1 MPEMNQNRSSAQA
14 GASMRRGPMGGGG
27 PMGRGMGGGKAKDTR
42 GALGKLISYC
52 RNQAGIILFA
62 LVLAAIGAVF
72 TIIGPNQLSR
82 ISDYLYDGLTAG
94 VSSEEMAADIQT
106 QIENGEINIL
116 DYLPEG
122 TNPADIDLS
131 SLDLTD
137 TDNELSQ
144 AILENV
150 TLSEEYQEAHAGEG
164 IDMDGIVSVALLL
177 VGIYLASAV
186 CSFIQHFIM
195 QTVTQ
200 RTSKRLREDISTKIN
215 RLPLKYF
222 SGNAAGDVLSR
233 MTNDVDMIGQA
244 MSNSLSNLVTAVA
257 QFIGCLI
264 MMYYTNWIM
273 ATTTVLATLIGLILM
288 VVIMSR
294 SQKYFT
300 ARQESLGRLNGY
312 IEEMYHGHDVIR
324 ILNAEDEVRD
334 TFDSMNQAVKNA
346 NFRSQFLSGLM
357 QPLMT
362 FIGNLGYVAV
372 CIVGAWQIINGN
384 ITFGV
389 ITAFLIYTRLFE
401 SPLRQ
406 ISQAMTQV
414 QSCAAASERVFEFL
428 AEEEMEDESAKTEH
442 IENVRGEVEFRNVK
456 FAYPNAPEKE
466 IIHNFS
472 VKVKPGQK
480 VAIVGPTGAGKTTM
494 VNLLMRFF
502 EPTGGSILIDG
513 VPTENVP
520 RSNVHSQFGMV
531 LQDTWLFEGTVR
543 ENLLYNT
550 EGVSDEQM
558 IEACKACGIHSFI
571 QALPNGYDSI
581 LHDNTVISA
590 GQKQLMTIARAMIQ
604 NSPMLILDEATSS
617 VDTKTEMITQ
627 QAMDTLTNHRTSFVI
642 AHRLSTIK
650 NADLILVMRDGD
662 IVEQGN
668 HEELLKQNGF
678 YAELYNSQFEEA
690 S

>member
-1 MPEMNQNRSSAQA
+1 MPESRS
-14 GASMRRGPMGGGG
+14 GAPMRRGPMGRG
-27 PMGRGMGGGKAKDTR
+27 PMSGMGGGKAKDMKRALLSLFSYVR
-42 GALGKLISYC
+42 G
-52 RNQAGIILFA
+52 QAGIIAFA
-62 LVLAAIGAVF
+62 LILAAVGAVF
-72 TIIGPNQLSR
+72 TIIGPNQISR
-82 ISDYLYDGLTAG
+82 LTDYIYDGLSG
-94 VSSEEMAADIQT
+94 V
-106 QIENGEINIL
+106 
-116 DYLPEG
+116 
-122 TNPADIDLS
+122 
-131 SLDLTD
+131 
-137 TDNELSQ
+137 
-144 AILENV
+144 
-150 TLSEEYQEAHAGEG
+150 
-164 IDMDGIVSVALLL
+164 IDMAGIRSVAMLL
-177 VGIYLASAV
+177 VGIYLLSAL
-186 CSFIQHFIM
+186 CNFTQHFIM

-200 RTSKRLREDISTKIN
+200 RTAKRLRGDISTKIN
-215 RLPLKYF
+215 CLPLKYF

-264 MMYYTNWIM
+264 MMYYTDWVL
-273 ATTTVLATLIGLILM
+273 ATTTVVATLIGLVLM
-288 VVIMSR
+288 VLIMSR

-300 ARQESLGRLNGY
+300 ARQESLGVLNGY
-312 IEEMYHGHDVIR
+312 IEEMYNGHDVIH

-334 TFDSMNQAVKNA
+334 QFSAYNQAVKNA

-357 QPLMT
+357 QPLMA

-372 CIVGAWQIINGN
+372 CVVGASQIINGR

-428 AEEEMEDESAKTEH
+428 AEEEMEDESAKTER
-442 IENVRGEVEFRNVK
+442 IDKVRGEVEFRHVK

-466 IIHNFS
+466 IIHDFS

-513 VPTENVP
+513 VPTENIP

-550 EGVSDEQM
+550 KGVTEGQM
-558 IEACKACGIHSFI
+558 IEACEACGIHKFI
-571 QALPNGYDSI
+571 QALPDGYDSI
-581 LHDNTVISA
+581 LRDNTSISA

-617 VDTKTEMITQ
+617 VDTRTEMLTQ
-627 QAMDTLTNHRTSFVI
+627 QAMDKLTDKRTSFVI

-650 NADLILVMRDGD
+650 NADIILVMRDGD

-678 YAELYNSQFEEA
+678 YAELYNSQFEQA

>member
-1 MPEMNQNRSSAQA
+1 MAETNNRPSAP
-14 GASMRRGPMGGGG
+14 MRRG
-27 PMGRGMGGGKAKDTR
+27 PMGRGMGAGEKAKDTK
-42 GALGKLISYC
+42 GALTKLISYC
-52 RNQAGIILFA
+52 RNQAGIIVFA

-72 TIIGPNQLSR
+72 TIVGPNQISR
-82 ISDYLYDGLTAG
+82 LTDYIYDGLSGGA
-94 VSSEEMAADIQT
+94 SSAEITADIQN
-106 QIENGEINIL
+106 QIANGDIDIS

-122 TNPADIDLS
+122 EDLS
-131 SLDLTD
+131 ELDLTD
-137 TDNELSQ
+137 TDNELTQ
-144 AILENV
+144 EIIANV
-150 TLSEEYQEAHAGEG
+150 TLSDEYQAAHGNDG
-164 IDMDGIVSVALLL
+164 IDMSGILGVAALL
-177 VGIYLASAV
+177 VCIYLASALCNFV
-186 CSFIQHFIM
+186 QHYIM

-200 RTSKRLREDISTKIN
+200 RTAKRLRADIYTKIN

-244 MSNSLSNLVTAVA
+244 MANSVSNLVTAAA
-257 QFIGCLI
+257 QFVGCLI
-264 MMYYTNWIM
+264 MMYCTNWIM
-273 ATTTVLATLIGLILM
+273 GTTTVAATLIGLVLM
-288 VVIMSR
+288 VLIMSR
-294 SQKYFT
+294 SQKYFK
-300 ARQESLGRLNGY
+300 ARQESLGELNGY
-312 IEEMYHGHDVIR
+312 IEEMYTGHDVIR
-324 ILNAEDEVRD
+324 ILNAEDEVKGK
-334 TFDSMNQAVKNA
+334 FSGMNHAVKNA

-357 QPLMT
+357 QPLMA

-372 CIVGAWQIINGN
+372 CVVGAALILNGQ

-428 AEEEMEDESAKTEH
+428 SEEEMENESAKTKRVK
-442 IENVRGEVEFRNVK
+442 NTRGEVEFRNVK
-456 FAYPNAPEKE
+456 FAYPSAPEKE

-480 VAIVGPTGAGKTTM
+480 AAIVGPTGAGKTTM

-502 EPTGGSILIDG
+502 EPTGGQILIDG
-513 VPTENVP
+513 VPTEDIP

-550 EGVSDEQM
+550 ENVSEERM
-558 IEACKACGIHSFI
+558 IEACKACGIDNFI
-571 QALPNGYDSI
+571 RALPHGYDTVLS
-581 LHDNTVISA
+581 DNTAISA

-617 VDTKTEMITQ
+617 VDTNTEMLTQ
-627 QAMDTLTNHRTSFVI
+627 QAMDTLMSGRTSFVI

-668 HEELLKQNGF
+668 HEELLKKNGF
-678 YAELYNSQFEEA
+678 YAELYNSQFEQV

>member
-1 MPEMNQNRSSAQA
+1 MC
-14 GASMRRGPMGGGG
+14 GGGG
-27 PMGRGMGGGKAKDTR
+27 EKANDTW
-42 GALGKLISYC
+42 GALRKLIAYC
-52 RNQAGIILFA
+52 ANHGGIILLA
-62 LVLAAIGAVF
+62 LALAALGAVF
-72 TIIGPNQLSR
+72 TIIGPNQISR
-82 ISDYLYDGLTAG
+82 LTDYIYDGL
-94 VSSEEMAADIQT
+94 SS
-106 QIENGEINIL
+106 QI
-116 DYLPEG
+116 DM
-122 TNPADIDLS
+122 
-131 SLDLTD
+131 
-137 TDNELSQ
+137 
-144 AILENV
+144 
-150 TLSEEYQEAHAGEG
+150 EG
-164 IDMDGIVSVALLL
+164 ILGAATLLL
-177 VGIYLASAV
+177 GIYLASAL
-186 CSFIQHFIM
+186 CSFTQHYIM

-200 RTSKRLREDISTKIN
+200 RTARRLRGDIDAKIN

-222 SGNAAGDVLSR
+222 SESAAGDVLSR

-273 ATTTVLATLIGLILM
+273 ATTTVLSTLLGLVLM

-300 ARQESLGRLNGY
+300 ARQESLGALNGY
-312 IEEMYHGHDVIR
+312 IEEMYSGHDVIR
-324 ILNAEDEVRD
+324 ILDAEDTVTD
-334 TFDSMNQAVKNA
+334 AFSDLNQAVRTA

-362 FIGNLGYVAV
+362 FVGNVGYVAV
-372 CIVGAWQIINGN
+372 CVVGAALIINGQ
-384 ITFGV
+384 IRFGV

-406 ISQAMTQV
+406 IAQAMTQV
-414 QSCAAASERVFEFL
+414 QSCAAASERVFDFL
-428 AEEEMEDESAKTEH
+428 AEEEMEDETSKQQR
-442 IENVRGEVEFRNVK
+442 IEQVRGAVEFRHVR
-456 FAYPNAPEKE
+456 FAYPSAPEKE
-466 IIHNFS
+466 IIHDFS
-472 VKVKPGQK
+472 VQVQPGQK

-502 EPTGGSILIDG
+502 EPTGGTILIDG
-513 VPTENVP
+513 VPTRDIP

-550 EGVSDEQM
+550 QGVTEEQM
-558 IEACKACGIHSFI
+558 IRACKACGIHSFI
-571 QALPNGYDSI
+571 QALPQGYDS
-581 LHDNTVISA
+581 LLSDNTAISA

-617 VDTKTEMITQ
+617 VDTKTEMLTQ
-627 QAMDTLTNHRTSFVI
+627 QAMDRLTDKRTSFVI

-650 NADLILVMRDGD
+650 NADIILVMRDGD
-662 IVEQGN
+662 IVEQGS
-668 HEELLKQNGF
+668 HEELLKLGGF
-678 YAELYNSQFEEA
+678 YAELYNSQFEQV

>member
-1 MPEMNQNRSSAQA
+1 MPQTNNRMPA
-14 GASMRRGPMGGGG
+14 RRG
-27 PMGRGMGGGKAKDTR
+27 PMGRGMGGGEKATDMR
-42 GALGKLISYC
+42 GALKKLISYC
-52 RNQAGIILFA
+52 RNQAGIIIFA
-62 LVLAAIGAVF
+62 LVLAAAGAVF
-72 TIIGPNQLSR
+72 TIIGPNQISR
-82 ISDYLYDGLTAG
+82 LTDYIYDGISGGAST
-94 VSSEEMAADIQT
+94 EDIAEDVQA
-106 QIENGEINIL
+106 QIASGEINIL

-122 TNPADIDLS
+122 TSIEDVDLAE
-131 SLDLTD
+131 LDLTD

-144 AILENV
+144 AILSNV
-150 TLSEEYQEAHAGEG
+150 TLSEEYQEAHEDDG
-164 IDMDGIVSVALLL
+164 IDMDGILSVAILL
-177 VGIYLASAV
+177 VGIYLLSAICNFV
-186 CSFIQHFIM
+186 QHYIM

-200 RTSKRLREDISTKIN
+200 RTARRLRGDIDTKIN

-222 SGNAAGDVLSR
+222 SGNASGDVLSR

-273 ATTTVLATLIGLILM
+273 GTTTVVATLLGLVLM

-300 ARQESLGRLNGY
+300 ARQRSLGELNGY
-312 IEEMYHGHDVIR
+312 IEEMYSGHDAIR
-324 ILNAEDEVRD
+324 ILNAEGKV
-334 TFDSMNQAVKNA
+334 TKKFSSMNRKVKNA
-346 NFRSQFLSGLM
+346 EFRSQFLSGLM

-372 CIVGAWQIINGN
+372 CVVGAALIIDGQ

-406 ISQAMTQV
+406 IAQAMTQV

-428 AEEEMEDESAKTEH
+428 SEEEMEDESAKTKR

-472 VKVKPGQK
+472 VKVKRGQK

-502 EPTGGSILIDG
+502 EPTGGKILIDG
-513 VPTENVP
+513 IPTDEVP
-520 RSNVHSQFGMV
+520 RENVHSQFGMV
-531 LQDTWLFEGTVR
+531 LQDTWLFEGTVK

-550 EGVSDEQM
+550 QGVSDEQM
-558 IEACKACGIHSFI
+558 IQACKSCGIHHFI
-571 QALPNGYDSI
+571 QALPHGYDTV
-581 LHDNTVISA
+581 LRDNTAISA

-627 QAMDTLTNHRTSFVI
+627 QAMDKLTDKRTSFVI

-650 NADLILVMRDGD
+650 NADIILVMRNGD
-662 IVEQGN
+662 IVEQGT
-668 HEELLKQNGF
+668 HEQLLDKNGF
-678 YAELYNSQFEEA
+678 YAELYNSQFEQI

>member
-1 MPEMNQNRSSAQA
+1 MPESNTSFRRS
-14 GASMRRGPMGGGG
+14 GPPMGRGPMGGRGSMGG
-27 PMGRGMGGGKAKDTR
+27 GMGGGKAKDTR
-42 GALGKLISYC
+42 GALGKLIGYC
-52 RNQAGIILFA
+52 RSQAGIILFA
-62 LVLAAIGAVF
+62 LLLAAVGAVF
-72 TIIGPNQLSR
+72 TIIGPDQISR
-82 ISDYLYDGLTAG
+82 LTDYIYDGLSGG
-94 VSSEEMAADIQT
+94 VSSEEMAEDIQN
-106 QIENGEINIL
+106 QIANGEINIM

-122 TNPADIDLS
+122 ADLS
-131 SLDLTD
+131 EFDMESLDLTD
-137 TDNELSQ
+137 TDNELTQ
-144 AILENV
+144 EIFNNI
-150 TLSEEYQEAHAGEG
+150 TLSEEYQEAHADDG
-164 IDMDGIVSVALLL
+164 IDMDGILGMALLL

-186 CSFIQHFIM
+186 CNFVQHFIM

-200 RTSKRLREDISTKIN
+200 RTAKRLRGDISTKIN
-215 RLPLKYF
+215 RLPLKYY

-273 ATTTVLATLIGLILM
+273 ATTTVLATILGLVLM

-300 ARQESLGRLNGY
+300 ARQESLGDLNGY
-312 IEEMYHGHDVIR
+312 IEEMYSGHDVIR
-324 ILNAEDEVRD
+324 ISNAEDEVKE
-334 TFDSMNQAVKNA
+334 TFNSLNLAVKNA

-362 FIGNLGYVAV
+362 FIGNAGYVAV
-372 CIVGAWQIINGN
+372 CVVGASQIINGN

-428 AEEEMEDESAKTEH
+428 AEEEMEDESAKTKRIDH
-442 IENVRGEVEFRNVK
+442 VRGEVEFRNVK

-466 IIHNFS
+466 IIHDFS
-472 VKVKPGQK
+472 VTVKPGQK
-480 VAIVGPTGAGKTTM
+480 AAIVGPTGAGKTTM

-502 EPTGGSILIDG
+502 ETTGGSILIDG
-513 VPTENVP
+513 VPTTDIPRENVY
-520 RSNVHSQFGMV
+520 SQFGMV
-531 LQDTWLFEGTVR
+531 LQDTWLFAGTVR

-550 EGVSDEQM
+550 EGVTEQQM
-558 IEACKACGIHSFI
+558 IEACKACGIHNFI
-571 QALPNGYDSI
+571 SALPHGYDSV
-581 LHDNTVISA
+581 LSDNTAISA

-617 VDTKTEMITQ
+617 VDTKTEMLTQ
-627 QAMDTLTNHRTSFVI
+627 QAMDMLTDKRTSFVI

-650 NADLILVMRDGD
+650 NADIILVMRDGD
-662 IVEQGN
+662 IVEQGS
-668 HEELLKQNGF
+668 HEELLAQNGF
-678 YAELYNSQFEEA
+678 YAELYNSQFEQV

>member
-1 MPEMNQNRSSAQA
+1 MPENNHRPSGRT
-14 GASMRRGPMGGGG
+14 GAPMRRGPMGRGS
-27 PMGRGMGGGKAKDTR
+27 MGAGGGKAKDMK
-42 GALGKLISYC
+42 GALKSLLSYC
-52 RNQAGIILFA
+52 RSQVWIILLA
-62 LVLAAIGAVF
+62 LVLAALGAVF
-72 TIIGPNQLSR
+72 TIIGPDQISR
-82 ISDYLYDGLTAG
+82 LTNYIYDGL
-94 VSSEEMAADIQT
+94 SSQ
-106 QIENGEINIL
+106 
-116 DYLPEG
+116 
-122 TNPADIDLS
+122 
-131 SLDLTD
+131 
-137 TDNELSQ
+137 
-144 AILENV
+144 
-150 TLSEEYQEAHAGEG
+150 
-164 IDMDGIVSVALLL
+164 IDMDGIRSVAVLLL
-177 VGIYLASAV
+177 GIYLASAV
-186 CSFIQHFIM
+186 CSFTQHYIM

-200 RTSKRLREDISTKIN
+200 RTAKRLRGDIDSKIN

-244 MSNSLSNLVTAVA
+244 MSNSLSNLVTAIA

-264 MMYYTNWIM
+264 MMYYTNWIL
-273 ATTTVLATLIGLILM
+273 ATTTVLATIIGLVLM

-300 ARQESLGRLNGY
+300 ARQESLGTLNGY
-312 IEEMYHGHDVIR
+312 IEEMYNGHDAIR
-324 ILNAEDEVRD
+324 ILNAGEEVKD
-334 TFDSMNQAVKNA
+334 TFSSMNQAVKTA

-362 FIGNLGYVAV
+362 FIGNVGYVAV
-372 CIVGAWQIINGN
+372 CIVGAALIIDGQIR
-384 ITFGV
+384 FGV

-406 ISQAMTQV
+406 IAQAMTQV

-428 AEEEMEDESAKTEH
+428 SEEEMEDESAKTER
-442 IENVRGEVEFRNVK
+442 IVNVRGEVEFSHVR

-466 IIHNFS
+466 IIHDFS
-472 VKVKPGQK
+472 VKVHPGQK

-513 VPTENVP
+513 VPTVNIP

-550 EGVSDEQM
+550 QGVSEEDM
-558 IEACKACGIHSFI
+558 IRACQACGIHNFI
-571 QALPNGYDSI
+571 QALPHGYDSV
-581 LHDNTVISA
+581 LSDHTAISA

-617 VDTKTEMITQ
+617 VDTRTEMLTQ
-627 QAMDTLTNHRTSFVI
+627 QAMDRLTEQRTSFVI
-642 AHRLSTIK
+642 AHRLSTIR
-650 NADLILVMRDGD
+650 NADIILVMRDGD
-662 IVEQGN
+662 IVEQGS
-668 HEELLKQNGF
+668 HEELLKQGGF
-678 YAELYNSQFEEA
+678 YAELYNSQFEQA

>member
-1 MPEMNQNRSSAQA
+1 MPESNNMNRPSAQGRA
-14 GASMRRGPMGGGG
+14 PMGRG
-27 PMGRGMGGGKAKDTR
+27 PMGRGMGGGGKAKDMK
-42 GALGKLISYC
+42 GAIKSLMSYISSQLGIV
-52 RNQAGIILFA
+52 IFA
-62 LVLAAIGAVF
+62 LILAAAGAVF
-72 TIIGPNQLSR
+72 TIIGPDQLSR
-82 ISDYLYDGLTAG
+82 ITDYLYDGL
-94 VSSEEMAADIQT
+94 SSE
-106 QIENGEINIL
+106 
-116 DYLPEG
+116 
-122 TNPADIDLS
+122 
-131 SLDLTD
+131 
-137 TDNELSQ
+137 
-144 AILENV
+144 
-150 TLSEEYQEAHAGEG
+150 
-164 IDMDGIVSVALLL
+164 IDMDGIRSVALLL

-186 CSFIQHFIM
+186 CSFVQHYIM

-200 RTSKRLREDISTKIN
+200 RTAKRLRGDISAKIN

-222 SGNAAGDVLSR
+222 NGNAAGDVLSR

-273 ATTTVLATLIGLILM
+273 ATTTVLATLIGLVLM

-300 ARQESLGRLNGY
+300 ARQESLGNLNGY
-312 IEEMYHGHDVIR
+312 IEEMYNGHDVIR
-324 ILNAEDEVRD
+324 ILNAEDEVNEKF
-334 TFDSMNQAVKNA
+334 TSLNTAVKNA

-362 FIGNLGYVAV
+362 FVGNLGYVAV
-372 CIVGAWQIINGN
+372 CVVGASQIIDGN

-428 AEEEMEDESAKTEH
+428 AEEEMEDESAKTQRIDH
-442 IENVRGEVEFRNVK
+442 VRGEVEFRHVK
-456 FAYPNAPEKE
+456 FAYPSAPEKE
-466 IIHNFS
+466 IIHDFS

-513 VPTENVP
+513 VPTENIP
-520 RSNVHSQFGMV
+520 RGNVHSQFGMV

-550 EGVSDEQM
+550 EGVTDEEM
-558 IEACKACGIHSFI
+558 IRACKACGIHNFI
-571 QALPNGYDSI
+571 QALPQGYDSV
-581 LHDNTVISA
+581 LRDNTAISA

-617 VDTKTEMITQ
+617 VDTRTEILTQ
-627 QAMDTLTNHRTSFVI
+627 QAMDKLTDKRTSFVI

-650 NADLILVMRDGD
+650 NADIILVMRNGD

-668 HEELLKQNGF
+668 HEELLKLNGF
-678 YAELYNSQFEEA
+678 YAELYNSQFEQA

>member
-1 MPEMNQNRSSAQA
+1 MPETNNRRPAR
-14 GASMRRGPMGGGG
+14 MRGPMGG
-27 PMGRGMGGGKAKDTR
+27 RGMSGEKAKDMKGVLLR
-42 GALGKLISYC
+42 LLKYIS
-52 RNQAGIILFA
+52 NQTGIIAFA
-62 LVLAAIGAVF
+62 LVLAAAGAVL
-72 TIIGPNQLSR
+72 TIIGPNQISR
-82 ISDYLYDGLTAG
+82 LTDYIYDGLT
-94 VSSEEMAADIQT
+94 SS
-106 QIENGEINIL
+106 
-116 DYLPEG
+116 
-122 TNPADIDLS
+122 
-131 SLDLTD
+131 
-137 TDNELSQ
+137 
-144 AILENV
+144 
-150 TLSEEYQEAHAGEG
+150 
-164 IDMDGIVSVALLL
+164 IDMDGVVSVALLL
-177 VGIYLASAV
+177 LGIYLASAIF
-186 CSFIQHFIM
+186 SFLQHYIM

-200 RTSKRLREDISTKIN
+200 RTSKRLRGDISTKIN

-244 MSNSLSNLVTAVA
+244 MSNSLSNLVTAIA

-264 MMYYTNWIM
+264 MMYYTNAIM
-273 ATTTVLATLIGLILM
+273 ATTTVVATILGLVIM

-300 ARQESLGRLNGY
+300 ARQENLGILNGY
-312 IEEMYHGHDVIR
+312 IEEMYTGHDVIR
-324 ILNAEDEVRD
+324 ILNAEGKVKD
-334 TFDSMNQAVKNA
+334 TFTSMNKAVKNA

-362 FIGNLGYVAV
+362 FVGNLSYVAV
-372 CIVGAWQIINGN
+372 CVVGAALIIDGR
-384 ITFGV
+384 ISFGV

-428 AEEEMEDESAKTEH
+428 AEDEMEDESDKTEK

-472 VKVKPGQK
+472 VKVEPGQK

-502 EPTGGSILIDG
+502 EPTGGEILIDG
-513 VPTENVP
+513 VPTQNVP
-520 RSNVHSQFGMV
+520 RSNVHNQFGMV

-550 EGVSDEQM
+550 EGVTDEQM
-558 IEACKACGIHSFI
+558 KAACKACGIHSFI
-571 QALPNGYDSI
+571 KALPQGYDSV
-581 LHDNTVISA
+581 LRDNTAISA
-590 GQKQLMTIARAMIQ
+590 GQKQLLTIARAMIQ

-627 QAMDTLTNHRTSFVI
+627 QAMDKLTDKRTSFVI

-650 NADLILVMRDGD
+650 NADIILVMRDGD
-662 IVEQGN
+662 IVEQGT
-668 HEELLKQNGF
+668 HEELLAKGGF
-678 YAELYNSQFEEA
+678 YAELYNSQFEEVA
-690 S
+690 

>member
-1 MPEMNQNRSSAQA
+1 MPETNNRPR
-14 GASMRRGPMGGGG
+14 GPMGRGPMGGG
-27 PMGRGMGGGKAKDTR
+27 PMGGGGGKAKDMG
-42 GALGKLISYC
+42 GAIRKLLAYC
-52 RNQAGIILFA
+52 KNQTGIILFA
-62 LVLAAIGAVF
+62 LILAAIGAVF
-72 TIIGPNQLSR
+72 TIIGPNQISR
-82 ISDYLYDGLTAG
+82 LTDYIYDGLSGG
-94 VSSEEMAADIQT
+94 VSTEEVAEDIQN
-106 QIENGEINIL
+106 QIANGEINL
-116 DYLPEG
+116 ADYLPEG
-122 TNPADIDLS
+122 TTMEDIDLS

-137 TDNELSQ
+137 TDSELSQ
-144 AILENV
+144 AILNNI
-150 TLSEEYQEAHAGEG
+150 TLSEEYQAAHADDG
-164 IDMDGIVSVALLL
+164 IDMDGILCVALLL
-177 VGIYLASAV
+177 LGIYLASAV
-186 CSFIQHFIM
+186 CNFVQHFIM

-200 RTSKRLREDISTKIN
+200 RTARRLRGDIDTKIN
-215 RLPLKYF
+215 RLPLKFF
-222 SGNAAGDVLSR
+222 SGSASGDVLSR

-244 MSNSLSNLVTAVA
+244 MSNSLSNLVTALA
-257 QFIGCLI
+257 QFVGCLI

-273 ATTTVLATLIGLILM
+273 GTTTVVATLIGLVLM
-288 VVIMSR
+288 IVIMGH
-294 SQKYFT
+294 SQKYFI
-300 ARQESLGRLNGY
+300 ARQESLGTLNGY
-312 IEEMYHGHDVIR
+312 IEEMYTGHDVIR
-324 ILNAEDEVRD
+324 ILNAEDEV
-334 TFDSMNQAVKNA
+334 TEKFSSMNQAVKSA

-362 FIGNLGYVAV
+362 FVGNLGYVAV
-372 CIVGAWQIINGN
+372 CVVGAALVINGN

-401 SPLRQ
+401 QPLRQ

-428 AEEEMEDESAKTEH
+428 EEEEMEDESSKEAR

-456 FAYPNAPEKE
+456 FAYPSTPEKE

-480 VAIVGPTGAGKTTM
+480 VAIVGPTGAGKTTI

-502 EPTGGSILIDG
+502 EPTGGTILIDG
-513 VPTENVP
+513 VPTQDVP

-550 EGVSDEQM
+550 KGVTKKQM
-558 IEACKACGIHSFI
+558 IKACKACGIHNFI
-571 QALPNGYDSI
+571 RALPQGYNSV
-581 LHDNTVISA
+581 LSDNTAISA

-627 QAMDTLTNHRTSFVI
+627 QAMDALTDKRTSFVI

-650 NADLILVMRDGD
+650 NADIILVMRDGD

-668 HEELLKQNGF
+668 HEELLALNGF
-678 YAELYNSQFEEA
+678 YAELYNSQFEQA

>member
-1 MPEMNQNRSSAQA
+1 MPEATNNRART
-14 GASMRRGPMGGGG
+14 GAPTRRGPMGRG
-27 PMGRGMGGGKAKDTR
+27 PMGRGGGGEKAKDTR
-42 GALGKLISYC
+42 GALTKLISYC
-52 RNQAGIILFA
+52 RNQAGIIVFA
-62 LVLAAIGAVF
+62 LILAAAGAVF
-72 TIIGPNQLSR
+72 TIIGPNQISR
-82 ISDYLYDGLTAG
+82 LTDYIYDGLSGG
-94 VSSEEMAADIQT
+94 VSSEEMVEDIQS
-106 QIENGEINIL
+106 QIASGELNIY

-122 TNPADIDLS
+122 TDPADVDLS

-137 TDNELSQ
+137 TDDELTQ
-144 AILENV
+144 EILSNI
-150 TLSEEYQEAHAGEG
+150 TLSEEYQAAHADEG
-164 IDMDGIVSVALLL
+164 IDMAGIRGVALLL
-177 VGIYLASAV
+177 VAIYLTSAL
-186 CSFIQHFIM
+186 CSFFQHFIM

-200 RTSKRLREDISTKIN
+200 RTAKRLRSDIDTKIN

-264 MMYYTNWIM
+264 MMYYTDWVM
-273 ATTTVLATLIGLILM
+273 ASTTVLATLIGLVLM
-288 VVIMSR
+288 VVIMSH

-300 ARQESLGRLNGY
+300 ARQESLGVLNGY
-312 IEEMYHGHDVIR
+312 IEEMYSGHDVIR
-324 ILNAEDEVRD
+324 ILNAEDEVKEK
-334 TFDSMNQAVKNA
+334 FSSMNQAVKTA
-346 NFRSQFLSGLM
+346 NVRSQFLSGLM

-372 CIVGAWQIINGN
+372 CVVGAWQIINGS

-428 AEEEMEDESAKTEH
+428 EEEEMEDESGKLAEITDVK
-442 IENVRGEVEFRNVK
+442 GAVEFRHVK

-466 IIHNFS
+466 IIHDFS
-472 VKVKPGQK
+472 AKVQPGQK

-502 EPTGGSILIDG
+502 EPVGGEILIDG
-513 VPTENVP
+513 VPTENVH
-520 RSNVHSQFGMV
+520 RSNVHKQFGMV

-550 EGVSDEQM
+550 KDATEEQM
-558 IEACKACGIHSFI
+558 VEACKACGIHNFI
-571 QALPNGYDSI
+571 QALPHGYDTV
-581 LHDNTVISA
+581 LTDNTSISA

-617 VDTKTEMITQ
+617 VDTRTEILTQ
-627 QAMDTLTNHRTSFVI
+627 QAMDQLTSGRTSFVI

-650 NADLILVMRDGD
+650 NADIILVLRDGD
-662 IVEQGN
+662 IVEQGS
-668 HEELLKQNGF
+668 HEELLKQGGF

>member
-1 MPEMNQNRSSAQA
+1 M
-14 GASMRRGPMGGGG
+14 GRGPMGGG
-27 PMGRGMGGGKAKDTR
+27 MSGGKANDTR

-52 RNQAGIILFA
+52 RDQLVPILVA
-62 LVLAAIGAVF
+62 LVLAAIAAVF

-82 ISDYLYDGLTAG
+82 LTDYIYDGLTGG
-94 VSSEEMAADIQT
+94 VSSEEMAEDIQA
-106 QIENGEINIL
+106 QIMSGEINIL

-122 TNPADIDLS
+122 TDPEDIDLS

-137 TDNELSQ
+137 TEDELTQ
-144 AILENV
+144 AILSNI
-150 TLSEEYQEAHAGEG
+150 TLSEEYQAAHADEG
-164 IDMDGIVSVALLL
+164 IDMDGVLSVALLL
-177 VGIYLASAV
+177 MGIYLASALCGFV
-186 CSFIQHFIM
+186 QHFIM

-200 RTSKRLREDISTKIN
+200 RTAKRLRGDIDTKIN
-215 RLPLKYF
+215 RLPLKFF

-257 QFIGCLI
+257 QFVGCLI

-273 ATTTVLATLIGLILM
+273 ASTTVLATLIGLVLM
-288 VVIMSR
+288 VVIMSH

-300 ARQESLGRLNGY
+300 ARQESLGTLNGY
-312 IEEMYHGHDVIR
+312 IEEMYSGHDVIR
-324 ILNAEDEVRD
+324 ILNAEDEVKE
-334 TFDSMNQAVKNA
+334 TFSSMNQAVKDA

-372 CIVGAWQIINGN
+372 CVVGAWQIINGN

-414 QSCAAASERVFEFL
+414 QSCAAASERVFDFL
-428 AEEEMEDESAKTEH
+428 AEEEMEDESDKVQR
-442 IENVRGEVEFRNVK
+442 IENVHGEVEFRHVK

-466 IIHNFS
+466 IIHDFS
-472 VKVKPGQK
+472 VKVQPGQK

-513 VPTENVP
+513 IPTTDIP

-550 EGVSDEQM
+550 EGVTEEQM
-558 IEACKACGIHSFI
+558 IEACKACGIHNFI
-571 QALPNGYDSI
+571 RALPKGYDTV
-581 LHDNTVISA
+581 LTDNTSISA

-617 VDTKTEMITQ
+617 VDTKTEMLTQ
-627 QAMDTLTNHRTSFVI
+627 QAMDKLTDKRTSFVI

-650 NADLILVMRDGD
+650 NADIILVMRDGD
-662 IVEQGN
+662 IVEQGS

-678 YAELYNSQFEEA
+678 YAELYNSQFEQA

>member
-1 MPEMNQNRSSAQA
+1 MPESNNMNRPSAQGRA
-14 GASMRRGPMGGGG
+14 PMGRG
-27 PMGRGMGGGKAKDTR
+27 PMGRGMGGGGKAKDMK
-42 GALGKLISYC
+42 GAIKSLMSYISSQLGIV
-52 RNQAGIILFA
+52 IFA
-62 LVLAAIGAVF
+62 LILAAAGAVF
-72 TIIGPNQLSR
+72 TIIGPDQLSR
-82 ISDYLYDGLTAG
+82 ITDYLYDGL
-94 VSSEEMAADIQT
+94 SSE
-106 QIENGEINIL
+106 
-116 DYLPEG
+116 
-122 TNPADIDLS
+122 
-131 SLDLTD
+131 
-137 TDNELSQ
+137 
-144 AILENV
+144 
-150 TLSEEYQEAHAGEG
+150 
-164 IDMDGIVSVALLL
+164 IDMDGIRSVALLL

-186 CSFIQHFIM
+186 CSFVQHYIM

-200 RTSKRLREDISTKIN
+200 RTAKRLRGDISTKIN

-273 ATTTVLATLIGLILM
+273 ATTTVLATLIGLVLM

-300 ARQESLGRLNGY
+300 ARQESLGNLNGY
-312 IEEMYHGHDVIR
+312 IEEMYNGHDVIR
-324 ILNAEDEVRD
+324 ILNAEDEVNEKF
-334 TFDSMNQAVKNA
+334 TSLNTAVKNA

-362 FIGNLGYVAV
+362 FVGNLGYVAV
-372 CIVGAWQIINGN
+372 CIVGASQIIDGK

-428 AEEEMEDESAKTEH
+428 AEEEMEDESDKIQRIDH
-442 IENVRGEVEFRNVK
+442 VRGEVEFRHVK
-456 FAYPNAPEKE
+456 FAYPSAPEKE
-466 IIHNFS
+466 IIHDFS

-513 VPTENVP
+513 VPTENIP

-550 EGVSDEQM
+550 EGVTDEEM
-558 IEACKACGIHSFI
+558 IRACKACGIHNFI
-571 QALPNGYDSI
+571 QALPNGYDSV
-581 LHDNTVISA
+581 LRDNTAISA

-617 VDTKTEMITQ
+617 VDTRTEIVTQ
-627 QAMDTLTNHRTSFVI
+627 QAMDKLTDKRTSFVI

-650 NADLILVMRDGD
+650 NADIILVMRDGD

-668 HEELLKQNGF
+668 HEELLKLNGF
-678 YAELYNSQFEEA
+678 YAELYNSQFEQA

>member
-1 MPEMNQNRSSAQA
+1 MAETRQA
-14 GASMRRGPMGGGG
+14 RAAAPMRRGPMGRG
-27 PMGRGMGGGKAKDTR
+27 PMGGRGGGKAKDMK
-42 GALGKLISYC
+42 GALLSLLSYLKG
-52 RNQAGIILFA
+52 QVGIIVLA
-62 LVLAAIGAVF
+62 LVLAAVAAVF
-72 TIIGPNQLSR
+72 TIIGPDLLSR
-82 ISDYLYDGLTAG
+82 LTDYIYDGLST
-94 VSSEEMAADIQT
+94 E
-106 QIENGEINIL
+106 
-116 DYLPEG
+116 
-122 TNPADIDLS
+122 
-131 SLDLTD
+131 
-137 TDNELSQ
+137 
-144 AILENV
+144 
-150 TLSEEYQEAHAGEG
+150 
-164 IDMDGIVSVALLL
+164 IDMDGILSVVVLL

-186 CSFIQHFIM
+186 CNFVQHYIM

-200 RTSKRLREDISTKIN
+200 RTAKRLRGDIDTKIN

-244 MSNSLSNLVTAVA
+244 MSNSLSNLVTAIA
-257 QFIGCLI
+257 QLVGCLI
-264 MMYYTNWIM
+264 MMYYTDWVL
-273 ATTTVLATLIGLILM
+273 ATTTVLSTLIGLVLM

-300 ARQESLGRLNGY
+300 ARQESLGTLNGY
-312 IEEMYHGHDVIR
+312 IEEMYTGHDVIR

-334 TFDSMNQAVKNA
+334 TFDTMNQAVKTT

-362 FIGNLGYVAV
+362 FVGNLGYVAV
-372 CIVGAWQIINGN
+372 CVVGAWQIINGN

-428 AEEEMEDESAKTEH
+428 AEEEMEDESDKVKRIDDVH
-442 IENVRGEVEFRNVK
+442 GEVEFRHVK

-466 IIHNFS
+466 IIHDFS
-472 VKVKPGQK
+472 ARVKPGQK

-502 EPTGGSILIDG
+502 EPTGGTILIDG
-513 VPTENVP
+513 VPTTDIP

-550 EGVSDEQM
+550 QGVTDEQM

-571 QALPNGYDSI
+571 QALPHGYDSV
-581 LHDNTVISA
+581 LTDNTSISA

-617 VDTKTEMITQ
+617 VDTKTEMLTQ
-627 QAMDTLTNHRTSFVI
+627 QAMDALTDKRTSFVI

>member
-1 MPEMNQNRSSAQA
+1 MPETNSRPRGPM
-14 GASMRRGPMGGGG
+14 GRGPMGGGG
-27 PMGRGMGGGKAKDTR
+27 GKAKDMG
-42 GALGKLISYC
+42 GAIRKLISYC
-52 RNQAGIILFA
+52 RSQVGIIIFA
-62 LVLAAIGAVF
+62 LILAAIGAVF
-72 TIIGPNQLSR
+72 TIIGPNQISR
-82 ISDYLYDGLTAG
+82 LTDYIYDGLAGG
-94 VSSEEMAADIQT
+94 VSTEELAEDIQN
-106 QIENGEINIL
+106 QIASGEINL
-116 DYLPEG
+116 ADYLPEG
-122 TNPADIDLS
+122 TTMADIDLS

-137 TDNELSQ
+137 TENELSQ
-144 AILENV
+144 AILNNI
-150 TLSEEYQEAHAGEG
+150 TLSEEYQSAHADEG
-164 IDMDGIVSVALLL
+164 INMDGILSVAILL
-177 VGIYLASAV
+177 VAIYLASAV
-186 CSFIQHFIM
+186 CNFVQHFIM

-200 RTSKRLREDISTKIN
+200 RTARRLRGDIDTKIN
-215 RLPLKYF
+215 RLPLKF
-222 SGNAAGDVLSR
+222 FNGNASGDVLSR

-244 MSNSLSNLVTAVA
+244 MSNSLSNLVTAAA

-273 ATTTVLATLIGLILM
+273 GTTTVVATLIGLVLM

-300 ARQESLGRLNGY
+300 ARQESLGVLNGY
-312 IEEMYHGHDVIR
+312 IEEMYTGHDVIR
-324 ILNAEDEVRD
+324 ILDAEDEVKGK
-334 TFDSMNQAVKNA
+334 FSKMNQAVKNA

-372 CIVGAWQIINGN
+372 CVVGAALVINGN

-401 SPLRQ
+401 QPLRQ

-428 AEEEMEDESAKTEH
+428 EEEEMEDESSKETR
-442 IENVRGEVEFRNVK
+442 IENVHGEVEFRNVK
-456 FAYPNAPEKE
+456 FAYPSAPDKE

-502 EPTGGSILIDG
+502 EPTGGTILIDG

-550 EGVSDEQM
+550 EGVTEEQM
-558 IEACKACGIHSFI
+558 VAACKACGIHNFI
-571 QALPNGYDSI
+571 RALPQGYDSV
-581 LHDNTVISA
+581 LSDNTAISA

-627 QAMDTLTNHRTSFVI
+627 QAMDKLTDKRTSFVI

-650 NADLILVMRDGD
+650 NADIILVMRDGD

-668 HEELLKQNGF
+668 HEELLAKNGF
-678 YAELYNSQFEEA
+678 YAELYNSQFEQA
-690 S
+690 SA

>member
-1 MPEMNQNRSSAQA
+1 MPEVNTNNRP
-14 GASMRRGPMGGGG
+14 SMRARGPMGRG
-27 PMGRGMGGGKAKDTR
+27 PMGGMGGGKAKDIK
-42 GALGKLISYC
+42 GSLMSLLSYC
-52 RNQAGIILFA
+52 KGQAGIIIFA
-62 LVLAAIGAVF
+62 LILAAIGAVL
-72 TIIGPNQLSR
+72 TIIGPNQISR
-82 ISDYLYDGLTAG
+82 LTDYIYDGLTGGA
-94 VSSEEMAADIQT
+94 STEDMAADIQN
-106 QIENGEINIL
+106 QMINGEINIL
-116 DYLPEG
+116 EYLPEG
-122 TNPADIDLS
+122 MSIEDVDMS
-131 SLDLTD
+131 SLDLTN
-137 TDNELSQ
+137 TDDELVQ
-144 AILENV
+144 AILNNV
-150 TLSEEYQEAHAGEG
+150 RLSEEYQAAHADDG
-164 IDMDGIVSVALLL
+164 IDMDGILSVALLL

-186 CSFIQHFIM
+186 SNFVQHFIM

-200 RTSKRLREDISTKIN
+200 RTAKRLRVDIDTKIN

-222 SGNAAGDVLSR
+222 SGNATGDVLSR

-244 MSNSLSNLVTAVA
+244 MSNSLSNLVTAAA

-273 ATTTVLATLIGLILM
+273 ATTTVVATIIGLILM
-288 VVIMSR
+288 VVIMR
-294 SQKYFT
+294 HSQKYFT
-300 ARQESLGRLNGY
+300 ARQESLGTLNGY
-312 IEEMYHGHDVIR
+312 IEEMYNGHDMIR
-324 ILNAEDEVRD
+324 ILDAEQDVKEK
-334 TFDSMNQAVKNA
+334 FSSMNQAVKNA

-372 CIVGAWQIINGN
+372 CVVGAALIINGQ

-406 ISQAMTQV
+406 ISMAMTQV

-428 AEEEMEDESAKTEH
+428 SEEEMEDESDKTRR
-442 IENVRGEVEFRNVK
+442 IENVHGGVEFQNIK
-456 FAYPNAPEKE
+456 FAYPNAPDKE
-466 IIHNFS
+466 VIHNFS
-472 VKVKPGQK
+472 VKVMPGQK

-502 EPTGGSILIDG
+502 EPTDGTVLIDG
-513 VPTENVP
+513 VPTQDVP
-520 RSNVHSQFGMV
+520 RSNVHNQFGMV

-543 ENLLYNT
+543 ENLIYNT
-550 EGVSDEQM
+550 KDVSEEQM
-558 IEACKACGIHSFI
+558 IAACKACGIHEFI
-571 QALPNGYDSI
+571 QALPKGYDSV
-581 LHDNTVISA
+581 LSDNTAISA

-617 VDTKTEMITQ
+617 VDTRTEMITQ
-627 QAMDTLTNHRTSFVI
+627 QAMDKLTDKRTSFVI

-650 NADLILVMRDGD
+650 NADIILVMRDGD
-662 IVEQGN
+662 IVEQGS

-678 YAELYNSQFEEA
+678 YAELYNSQFEQA

>member
-1 MPEMNQNRSSAQA
+1 MAETNQTRTAA
-14 GASMRRGPMGGGG
+14 PMRRGPMGRG
-27 PMGRGMGGGKAKDTR
+27 PMGGRGGGKAKDTK
-42 GALGKLISYC
+42 GALLSLLSYC
-52 RNQAGIILFA
+52 RSQAGIIALA
-62 LVLAAIGAVF
+62 LVLAAVAAVF
-72 TIIGPNQLSR
+72 TIIGPDQLSR
-82 ISDYLYDGLTAG
+82 LTDYIYDGLST
-94 VSSEEMAADIQT
+94 E
-106 QIENGEINIL
+106 
-116 DYLPEG
+116 
-122 TNPADIDLS
+122 
-131 SLDLTD
+131 
-137 TDNELSQ
+137 
-144 AILENV
+144 
-150 TLSEEYQEAHAGEG
+150 
-164 IDMDGIVSVALLL
+164 IDMVGVRNVALLL
-177 VGIYLASAV
+177 LGIYLASAV
-186 CSFIQHFIM
+186 CNFVQHYIM

-200 RTSKRLREDISTKIN
+200 RTAKRLRGDIDTKIN
-215 RLPLKYF
+215 RLPLKFF

-244 MSNSLSNLVTAVA
+244 MSNSLSNLVTAIA
-257 QFIGCLI
+257 QFVGCLI
-264 MMYYTNWIM
+264 MMYYTDWIL
-273 ATTTVLATLIGLILM
+273 ATTTVLSTLIGLVLM

-300 ARQESLGRLNGY
+300 ARQESLGTLNGY
-312 IEEMYHGHDVIR
+312 IEEMYAGHDVIR
-324 ILNAEDEVRD
+324 ILNAEDEVKE
-334 TFDSMNQAVKNA
+334 TFSSMNQAVKDA

-362 FIGNLGYVAV
+362 FVGNLGYVAV
-372 CIVGAWQIINGN
+372 CVVGAWQIIEGN

-428 AEEEMEDESAKTEH
+428 AEDEMEDESDKVQR
-442 IENVRGEVEFRNVK
+442 IDNVRGEVEFRHVK

-466 IIHNFS
+466 IIHDFS
-472 VKVKPGQK
+472 VKVQPGQK

-502 EPTGGSILIDG
+502 EPTGGTILIDG
-513 VPTENVP
+513 VPTTDIP

-550 EGVSDEQM
+550 EGATEEQM
-558 IEACKACGIHSFI
+558 IEACKACGIHNFI
-571 QALPNGYDSI
+571 QALPKGYDTV
-581 LHDNTVISA
+581 LTDNTSISA

-617 VDTKTEMITQ
+617 VDTKTEMLTQ
-627 QAMDTLTNHRTSFVI
+627 QAMDALTDKRTSFVI

-662 IVEQGN
+662 IVEQGS

>member
-1 MPEMNQNRSSAQA
+1 
-14 GASMRRGPMGGGG
+14 MRRG
-27 PMGRGMGGGKAKDTR
+27 PMGRGMGAGEKAKDTK
-42 GALGKLISYC
+42 GALTKLISYC
-52 RNQAGIILFA
+52 RNQAGIIVFA
-62 LVLAAIGAVF
+62 LVLAAVGAVF
-72 TIIGPNQLSR
+72 TIVGPNQISR
-82 ISDYLYDGLTAG
+82 LTDYIYDGLSGGA
-94 VSSEEMAADIQT
+94 SSMEIAADIQN
-106 QIENGEINIL
+106 QIANGDIDIS

-122 TNPADIDLS
+122 EDLS
-131 SLDLTD
+131 ELDLTD
-137 TDNELSQ
+137 TDNNLTQEII
-144 AILENV
+144 ANV
-150 TLSEEYQEAHAGEG
+150 TLSDEYQAAHENDG
-164 IDMDGIVSVALLL
+164 IDMNGILGVAALL
-177 VGIYLASAV
+177 VCIYLASALCNFV
-186 CSFIQHFIM
+186 QHYIM

-200 RTSKRLREDISTKIN
+200 RTAKRLRADIYTKIN

-244 MSNSLSNLVTAVA
+244 MANSVSNLVTAAA
-257 QFIGCLI
+257 QFVGCLI
-264 MMYYTNWIM
+264 MMYCTNWIM
-273 ATTTVLATLIGLILM
+273 GTTTVAATLIGLVLM
-288 VVIMSR
+288 LLIMSR
-294 SQKYFT
+294 SQKYFK
-300 ARQESLGRLNGY
+300 ARQESLGELNGY
-312 IEEMYHGHDVIR
+312 IEEMYAGHDVIR
-324 ILNAEDEVRD
+324 ILNAEDEVKGK
-334 TFDSMNQAVKNA
+334 FSGMNHAVKNA

-357 QPLMT
+357 QPLMA

-372 CIVGAWQIINGN
+372 CVVGAALILNGQ

-428 AEEEMEDESAKTEH
+428 SEDEMENESAKTKR
-442 IENVRGEVEFRNVK
+442 IKRTRGEVEFRNVK
-456 FAYPNAPEKE
+456 FAYPSAPEKE

-480 VAIVGPTGAGKTTM
+480 AAIVGPTGAGKTTM

-502 EPTGGSILIDG
+502 EPTGGQILIDG
-513 VPTENVP
+513 VPTEDIP

-550 EGVSDEQM
+550 ENVSEERM
-558 IEACKACGIHSFI
+558 IEACKACGIHNFI
-571 QALPNGYDSI
+571 RALPHGYDTVLS
-581 LHDNTVISA
+581 DNTAISA

-617 VDTKTEMITQ
+617 VDTNTEMLTQ
-627 QAMDTLTNHRTSFVI
+627 QAMDRLMSGRTSFVI

-650 NADLILVMRDGD
+650 NADLILVMRNGD
-662 IVEQGN
+662 IVEQGS
-668 HEELLKQNGF
+668 HEELLKKNGF
-678 YAELYNSQFEEA
+678 YAELYNSQFEQV

>member
-1 MPEMNQNRSSAQA
+1 MAETNQTRTAA
-14 GASMRRGPMGGGG
+14 PMRRGPMGRG
-27 PMGRGMGGGKAKDTR
+27 PMGGRGGGKAKDTK
-42 GALGKLISYC
+42 GALLSLLSYC
-52 RNQAGIILFA
+52 RSQAGIIVLA
-62 LVLAAIGAVF
+62 LVLAAVAAVF
-72 TIIGPNQLSR
+72 TIIGPDQLSR
-82 ISDYLYDGLTAG
+82 LTDYIYDGLST
-94 VSSEEMAADIQT
+94 E
-106 QIENGEINIL
+106 
-116 DYLPEG
+116 
-122 TNPADIDLS
+122 
-131 SLDLTD
+131 
-137 TDNELSQ
+137 
-144 AILENV
+144 
-150 TLSEEYQEAHAGEG
+150 
-164 IDMDGIVSVALLL
+164 IDMVGVRNVALLL
-177 VGIYLASAV
+177 LGIYLASAV
-186 CSFIQHFIM
+186 CNFVQHYIM

-200 RTSKRLREDISTKIN
+200 RTAKRLRGDIDTKIN
-215 RLPLKYF
+215 RLPLKFF

-244 MSNSLSNLVTAVA
+244 MSNSLSNLVTAIA
-257 QFIGCLI
+257 QFVGCLI
-264 MMYYTNWIM
+264 MMYYTDWIL
-273 ATTTVLATLIGLILM
+273 ATTTVLSTLIGLVLM

-300 ARQESLGRLNGY
+300 ARQESLGTLNGY
-312 IEEMYHGHDVIR
+312 IEEMYSGHDVIR
-324 ILNAEDEVRD
+324 ILNAEDEVKE
-334 TFDSMNQAVKNA
+334 TFSSMNQAVKDA

-362 FIGNLGYVAV
+362 FVGNLGYVAV
-372 CIVGAWQIINGN
+372 CVVGAWQIIEGN

-428 AEEEMEDESAKTEH
+428 AEDEMEDESDKVQR
-442 IENVRGEVEFRNVK
+442 IENVHGEVEFRHVK

-466 IIHNFS
+466 IIHDFS
-472 VKVKPGQK
+472 VKVQPGQK

-502 EPTGGSILIDG
+502 EPTGGTILIDG
-513 VPTENVP
+513 VPTTDIP

-550 EGVSDEQM
+550 EGATEEQM
-558 IEACKACGIHSFI
+558 IEACKACGIHNFI
-571 QALPNGYDSI
+571 QALPKGYDTV
-581 LHDNTVISA
+581 LTDNTSISA

-617 VDTKTEMITQ
+617 VDTKTEMLTQ
-627 QAMDTLTNHRTSFVI
+627 QAMDKLTNKRTSFVI

-662 IVEQGN
+662 IVEQGS

-678 YAELYNSQFEEA
+678 YAELYNSQFEQA

>member
-1 MPEMNQNRSSAQA
+1 MPEMSNNRRQSAP
-14 GASMRRGPMGGGG
+14 MRRGPMGGG
-27 PMGRGMGGGKAKDTR
+27 PMGGAGGGKAKNMK
-42 GALGKLISYC
+42 GALISLLSYC
-52 RNQAGIILFA
+52 KNQLGIIIFA
-62 LVLAAIGAVF
+62 LVLAAAGAVF

-82 ISDYLYDGLTAG
+82 MTDYIYDGL
-94 VSSEEMAADIQT
+94 SST
-106 QIENGEINIL
+106 
-116 DYLPEG
+116 
-122 TNPADIDLS
+122 
-131 SLDLTD
+131 
-137 TDNELSQ
+137 
-144 AILENV
+144 
-150 TLSEEYQEAHAGEG
+150 
-164 IDMDGIVSVALLL
+164 IDMAGIRNVALLL

-186 CSFIQHFIM
+186 CNFVQHYIM

-200 RTSKRLREDISTKIN
+200 RTAKRLRGDIDTKIN

-244 MSNSLSNLVTAVA
+244 MSNSLSNLVTAIA

-273 ATTTVLATLIGLILM
+273 ATTTVLSTLIGLILM
-288 VVIMSR
+288 VVIMSH

-300 ARQESLGRLNGY
+300 ARQESLGVLNGY
-312 IEEMYHGHDVIR
+312 IEEMYTGHDVIR
-324 ILNAEDEVRD
+324 ILDAEDEVKEK
-334 TFDSMNQAVKNA
+334 FSAMNQAVKNA

-372 CIVGAWQIINGN
+372 CVVGASQIINGN

-389 ITAFLIYTRLFE
+389 ITAFLIYVRLFE

-428 AEEEMEDESAKTEH
+428 AEEEMEDEAAKTKR
-442 IENVRGEVEFRNVK
+442 IDNVRGEVEFRNVK

-502 EPTGGSILIDG
+502 EPTGGTILIDG
-513 VPTENVP
+513 VPTTDIP

-550 EGVSDEQM
+550 EGVSDEDM
-558 IEACKACGIHSFI
+558 VRACKACGIHSFI
-571 QALPNGYDSI
+571 KALPKGYDTV
-581 LHDNTVISA
+581 LRDNTAISA

-617 VDTKTEMITQ
+617 VDTKTEMLTQ
-627 QAMDTLTNHRTSFVI
+627 QAMDKLTDKRTSFVI

-650 NADLILVMRDGD
+650 NADIILVMRDGD

-668 HEELLKQNGF
+668 HETLLAQNGF
-678 YAELYNSQFEEA
+678 YADLYISQFEEA